1 MKFSFWI
8 KGRSGLGKSTLI
20 NTLFRS
26 SVLPRTCSVS
36 GSEPAKTA
44 EIRTTQTGLSI
55 QHSFFLFILMHCIR
69 NPPLVVSF
77 CSHPRERNSA
87 GFDRDR
93 YTRLRRSHRQHELV
107 QRKIPFFSFKNDKK
121 NKMNIPIALV
131 EYFIQ
136 LGAGFGIH
144 QRTVRK
150 VLDRGARC
158 RENTLDSRHQSALLS
173 ILHTTYRA
181 RVYYNGFSLS
191 VYVSWWIVYMQCAS
205 FSFSSLN
212 KHADYARWT

>member
-1 MKFSFWI
+1 
-8 KGRSGLGKSTLI
+8 
-20 NTLFRS
+20 
-26 SVLPRTCSVS
+26 
-36 GSEPAKTA
+36 
-44 EIRTTQTGLSI
+44 
-55 QHSFFLFILMHCIR
+55 
-69 NPPLVVSF
+69 
-77 CSHPRERNSA
+77 
-87 GFDRDR
+87 
-93 YTRLRRSHRQHELV
+93 LV
-107 QRKIPFFSFKNDKK
+107 QRKIPFFLLRMIKRIRWTFL
-121 NKMNIPIALV
+121 ALV

-191 VYVSWWIVYMQCAS
+191 VYVSWWIVYTPVGLRSASETTQCGQHN
-205 FSFSSLN
+205 SSHCQSGYPN
-212 KHADYARWT
+212 FGRNIIH

>member
-55 QHSFFLFILMHCIR
+55 HIPFSSSFWSIVR
-69 NPPLVVSF
+69 NRPLVVSF

-93 YTRLRRSHRQHELV
+93 HTRLRRSHRQHELV
-107 QRKIPFFSFKNDKK
+107 QRKIPFFLLRMIKRIRWTFL
-121 NKMNIPIALV
+121 ALV